1 MTLRK
6 LWLPAAAV
14 LVAATLWVGIVF
26 WKAAR
31 AARTAEAAVAAARIS
46 AFTSR
51 PLDRALPAV
60 EPIGAPATFTDVAL
74 FQDGTFVSTP
84 SALVEYDSA
93 GMVRHRWRAGLELP
107 PAPLGRLAVANI
119 AGANGPELWLA
130 TDGAGLIAF
139 DGRGF
144 RQILP
149 ADPVARKDHRAAA
162 ARYRPSAAGHRGSRS
177 FLLRR

>member
-31 AARTAEAAVAAARIS
+31 AARSAAAEVAAARI
-46 AFTSR
+46 ANFTTR
-51 PLDRALPAV
+51 PLDRALARRRTDRR
-60 EPIGAPATFTDVAL
+60 ARDFTDVAL

-93 GMVRHRWRAGLELP
+93 GTVRHRWRAGLELP
-107 PAPLGRLAVANI
+107 PAVLGRLRWR
-119 AGANGPELWLA
+119 LS
-130 TDGAGLIAF
+130 
-139 DGRGF
+139 
-144 RQILP
+144 P
-149 ADPVARKDHRAAA
+149 ARTVPNCGWRPMARD
-162 ARYRPSAAGHRGSRS
+162 
-177 FLLRR
+177 

>member
-1 MTLRK
+1 MTARK
-6 LWLPAAAV
+6 LWLSSAA
-14 LVAATLWVGIVF
+14 LLAAFALWTGIAC

-46 AFTSR
+46 SFTSR

-60 EPIGAPATFTDVAL
+60 DPIGAPGTFTDVAL

-93 GMVRHRWRAGLELP
+93 GSVRHRWRAGLELP
-107 PAPLGRLAVANI
+107 PAMLGRLATGV
-119 AGANGPELWLA
+119 GANGPELWLA

-149 ADPVARKDHRAAA
+149 ADLGRPQNHRAAA
-162 ARYRPSAAGHRGSRS
+162 ARYRPSAVGHRGARR